1 MRARP
6 SGWRGNRWCL
16 VQRRT
21 SSYGWPAQPPLTMA
35 TGVGGEI
42 TDAVAPGVCSS
53 RGRGSWWPRSW
64 LFGRWASHLP
74 PRRRRE
80 GRGQDG
86 QGLAALRPGR
96 ALGGG
101 STLPGGTSWS
111 GGSAA
116 AGLYVGGTTVR
127 GSAEVAGRLFVARR
141 LHVVGKLYV
150 DRRLAEMARRHVV
163 AWRLYVAGR
172 LHVVGRLHVAGKI
185 YVPRRLAK
193 MAEAPCGRA
202 ALHGQAVVV
211 GWAATARLASRN

>member
-1 MRARP
+1 M
-6 SGWRGNRWCL
+6 
-16 VQRRT
+16 
-21 SSYGWPAQPPLTMA
+21 
-35 TGVGGEI
+35 
-42 TDAVAPGVCSS
+42 
-53 RGRGSWWPRSW
+53 
-64 LFGRWASHLP
+64 
-74 PRRRRE
+74 
-80 GRGQDG
+80 
-86 QGLAALRPGR
+86 
-96 ALGGG
+96 
-101 STLPGGTSWS
+101 
-111 GGSAA
+111 
-116 AGLYVGGTTVR
+116 R

-211 GWAATARLASRN
+211 GWAATERLASRN